1 MKLFKSKETHTENE
15 PLLFSANHQAKLSV
29 QPGTELAEQVKMID
43 LTIDDLKAVKSL
55 YPLVKASI
63 HTIVDRF
70 YSAITR
76 QTGLLAIIEKNS
88 SVDRLKKT
96 LQIHVEELFEG
107 KVDEEFV
114 QKRIQIARVHVRVG
128 LKTKWYMSAFQELL
142 NSLIALIAKQQGDA
156 EQKLTAVG
164 AITKLLNLEQQLVLE
179 AYEQESQRIRS
190 AEAKQKEELT
200 SRVYAISQELAAI
213 SEQTNASLK
222 ELGEQSG
229 SILQLS
235 KEGMSL
241 AEESSK
247 HSTAGQ
253 EQLKEQGHKLS
264 VIKGA
269 VTDIQAFS
277 TELNDIASSI
287 TDVITIV
294 GNIAGQ
300 TNLLA
305 LNASIEAARAGEY
318 GKGFAVV
325 AEEIR
330 KLSDQTKESTAS
342 VSDHILKTNA
352 LISQV
357 SQAVETVNDLV
368 DKGIG
373 SMNKTDED
381 FDQLLELIA
390 QTKRKNQEIEN
401 QLQKLSHIITEIE
414 EASEEVANSAVLL
427 NDSTE
432 EYLQLER

>member
-1 MKLFKSKETHTENE
+1 
-15 PLLFSANHQAKLSV
+15 
-29 QPGTELAEQVKMID
+29 
-43 LTIDDLKAVKSL
+43 
-55 YPLVKASI
+55 
-63 HTIVDRF
+63 
-70 YSAITR
+70 
-76 QTGLLAIIEKNS
+76 
-88 SVDRLKKT
+88 
-96 LQIHVEELFEG
+96 
-107 KVDEEFV
+107 
-114 QKRIQIARVHVRVG
+114 
-128 LKTKWYMSAFQELL
+128 
-142 NSLIALIAKQQGDA
+142 
-156 EQKLTAVG
+156 
-164 AITKLLNLEQQLVLE
+164 
-179 AYEQESQRIRS
+179 
-190 AEAKQKEELT
+190 
-200 SRVYAISQELAAI
+200 
-213 SEQTNASLK
+213 
-222 ELGEQSG
+222 
-229 SILQLS
+229 
-235 KEGMSL
+235 MSL